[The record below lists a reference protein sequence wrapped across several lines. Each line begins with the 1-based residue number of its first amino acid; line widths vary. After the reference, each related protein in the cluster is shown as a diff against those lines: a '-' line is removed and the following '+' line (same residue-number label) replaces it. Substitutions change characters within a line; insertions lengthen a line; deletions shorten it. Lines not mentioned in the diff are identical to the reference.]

1 MQLRH
6 TSVIQ
11 KKSGAF
17 RESISDKLIVKKAQS
32 PCFPKMPGPSM
43 ARETLVLDRA
53 VLLWAQMRG
62 GLCPDPAR

>member
-53 VLLWAQMRG
+53 VLL
-62 GLCPDPAR
+62 